1 MTNKIMQQAEPLIE
15 GGRFLVALAPRLPR
29 MAGATA
35 VVMFLAFAAIQFSPQ
50 TFEASLALRVPA
62 GSEPAREAEKLTDQ
76 QYLGDAVSRLAPDIV
91 ADLRQGG
98 GGVLDTT
105 ALLGKRLSLRPADD
119 GTNLELTATAGTP
132 ARAKAIVTA
141 IAESY
146 VTLAGLPPALSGAP
160 PEQTASTT
168 ADAIPSAI
176 SANEADTQLL
186 QKKLSLAWEER
197 IRLESRA
204 QRIQSL
210 VADGNYAMLA
220 LDAENLPSL
229 GRQIDDLATLEV
241 ERQKLAVDLLPQHP
255 RMRVLQEEIDQL
267 TADLDTGMQ
276 QLAKLV
282 VADRDAAR
290 RLEDGLRDQLIAA
303 TTPVSVD
310 TDVLTGA
317 IGDRLEPKVT
327 ALPRPVRTDL
337 VLALS
342 GGLAFFGQIGLF
354 AFLRSRQR
362 AADDVVETEYAMEP
376 VDDTVY
382 APVDALQPEE
392 DVAHNWLDTSVAP
405 ETAVEAAWLPEPLV
419 ADPVVEEAKGPAEV
433 QATTHGLDD
442 AHIVAIRCR
451 GDMGAAA
458 RRLLGQYEGQGRRVV
473 FVDAASRRRG
483 RSPGIS
489 DLSLGLASFADI
501 IHGSGSHET
510 ALVPWGRQAQ
520 FDPAAKSVRILI
532 QALAELYDVV
542 ILTLDSDNLAAC
554 KPLTALADLTLDASD
569 IPGFAK
575 AAA

>member
-35 VVMFLAFAAIQFSPQ
+35 IVMFLAFAAIQFSPQ

-62 GSEPAREAEKLTDQ
+62 GSEPAREAEKLSDQ
-76 QYLGDAVSRLAPDIV
+76 QYLGDAISRLSPDIV

-105 ALLGKRLSLRPADD
+105 ALLGKRLGLRPADD
-119 GTNLELTATAGTP
+119 GANLELTATAGTP

-146 VTLAGLPPALSGAP
+146 VTLAGLPPALSEAQPG
-160 PEQTASTT
+160 QTAST
-168 ADAIPSAI
+168 AEAIPSGV
-176 SANEADTQLL
+176 SANEAETQLL

-255 RMRVLQEEIDQL
+255 RMRVLQEEIEQL

-276 QLAKLV
+276 QLASLV

-310 TDVLTGA
+310 TDVVTGA
-317 IGDRLEPKVT
+317 IGDRPEPKVT

-354 AFLRSRQR
+354 AFLRARQR
-362 AADDVVETEYAMEP
+362 AADEVVETEYVMEP
-376 VDDTVY
+376 VDDMVY
-382 APVDALQPEE
+382 APVDALQPAE
-392 DVAHNWLDTSVAP
+392 DVAHNWLDISVAP
-405 ETAVEAAWLPEPLV
+405 ETPVEAAWLPEPL
-419 ADPVVEEAKGPAEV
+419 ATDPVVEEAKSPSPV

-451 GDMGAAA
+451 GDMGGAV

-473 FVDAASRRRG
+473 FVDAASRSRG

-489 DLSLGLASFADI
+489 DLSQGLASFADI

-554 KPLTALADLTLDASD
+554 KPLTALADLTLDAGD

>member
-1 MTNKIMQQAEPLIE
+1 MTNKIMHKAEPLIE

-105 ALLGKRLSLRPADD
+105 TLLGKRLSLQPADD
-119 GTNLELTATAGTP
+119 GANLELTATAGTP

-146 VTLAGLPPALSGAP
+146 VTLAGLPPALSEAQ
-160 PEQTASTT
+160 PEQTAST
-168 ADAIPSAI
+168 AEAIPSGIA
-176 SANEADTQLL
+176 ADEAETQLL

-282 VADRDAAR
+282 AADRDAAR

-310 TDVLTGA
+310 TDVVTGA
-317 IGDRLEPKVT
+317 ISDRPEPKVT

-362 AADDVVETEYAMEP
+362 AAEEVVETEYTMEP

-382 APVDALQPEE
+382 APVDALQPAE

-405 ETAVEAAWLPEPLV
+405 ETAVEAAWLPEPLA
-419 ADPVVEEAKGPAEV
+419 ADPIVEEAKGPPPV
-433 QATTHGLDD
+433 QATTHGPGD

-451 GDMGAAA
+451 GDMGAAV

-501 IHGSGSHET
+501 VHGSGSHQT

-520 FDPAAKSVRILI
+520 FDPAAKSVRILV

-554 KPLTALADLTLDASD
+554 KPLTALADLTLDAGD

>member
-1 MTNKIMQQAEPLIE
+1 MTNTIMHKAEPLIE

-29 MAGATA
+29 MAGVTA
-35 VVMFLAFAAIQFSPQ
+35 VVMFIAFAAIQFSPQ

-62 GSEPAREAEKLTDQ
+62 GSEAAREAEKLSDQ

-105 ALLGKRLSLRPADD
+105 ALLGKRLNLRPADD
-119 GTNLELTATAGTP
+119 GANLELTATAGTP

-146 VTLAGLPPALSGAP
+146 VTLAGLPPALSEAQ
-160 PEQTASTT
+160 PEKTASTA
-168 ADAIPSAI
+168 ADAIPSGV
-176 SANEADTQLL
+176 SANEAETQLL

-276 QLAKLV
+276 QLASLV

-310 TDVLTGA
+310 TDVVTGG
-317 IGDRLEPKVT
+317 IGDRPEPKVT

-362 AADDVVETEYAMEP
+362 AADEVVETEYAMEP

-382 APVDALQPEE
+382 APVDALQPAE
-392 DVAHNWLDTSVAP
+392 DVAHNWLDTSIAP
-405 ETAVEAAWLPEPLV
+405 ETRVEAAWLPEPLA
-419 ADPVVEEAKGPAEV
+419 ADPVVEEAKGPAPV
-433 QATTHGLDD
+433 QAATHGLDD

-451 GDMGAAA
+451 GDMGGAV

-554 KPLTALADLTLDASD
+554 KPLTALADLTLDAGD